1 VPHDAQDR
9 APRLP
14 GAPTSTAVRVLR
26 ERVLR
31 RRREA
36 VTRYGMVEPGA
47 KWLLC
52 LSGGMDRYVH
62 AQNIAHIK
70 ISQSLV
76 NKR

>member
-14 GAPTSTAVRVLR
+14 GAPASTAVRVLR
-26 ERVLR
+26 RT
-31 RRREA
+31 REA

-47 KWLLC
+47 KWLVC
-52 LSGGMDRYVH
+52 LSGGKDSHLH

-70 ISQSLV
+70 TSQSLV